1 MRVISDLTKD
11 IRRPL
16 GEILTE
22 TIYDVIQIDLSRPSD
37 DAKMVEYENRTFYY
51 RVIFLFLQRVVSD
64 YSDREVE
71 NWCKREL
78 LHEPILPEIK
88 GYGKDDLA

>member
-11 IRRPL
+11 TRQPL
-16 GEILTE
+16 KDILIE
-22 TIYDVIQIDLSRPSD
+22 TIYDVIKIDVGRPND
-37 DAKMVEYENRTFYY
+37 DVKMVEYENKTFYY

-64 YSDREVE
+64 YSDKEIE

-78 LHEPILPEIK
+78 LHEAVLPEIR

>member
-11 IRRPL
+11 TRRPL

-22 TIYDVIQIDLSRPSD
+22 TIYDVIQIDLSRPND
-37 DAKMVEYENRTFYY
+37 DVKLVEYENKTFYY
-51 RVIFLFLQRVVSD
+51 RVIFLFLQRVVLD
-64 YSDREVE
+64 YSDKEIE

-78 LHEPILPEIK
+78 LNEPILPEIK